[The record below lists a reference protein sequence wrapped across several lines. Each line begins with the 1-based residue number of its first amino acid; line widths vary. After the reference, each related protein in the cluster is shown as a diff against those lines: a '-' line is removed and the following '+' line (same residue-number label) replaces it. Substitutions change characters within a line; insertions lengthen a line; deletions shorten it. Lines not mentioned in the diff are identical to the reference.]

1 VINAPNEGFEKED
14 KFSISKDRGQ
24 KIIMHVKNLSKTYY
38 RGKTPVQAL
47 RNASITVKKE
57 NFLP

>member
-1 VINAPNEGFEKED
+1 MSLINEPNEGFEKED
-14 KFSISKDRGQ
+14 KFSNLLQGQ
-24 KIIMHVKNLSKTYY
+24 
-38 RGKTPVQAL
+38 TPVRAL